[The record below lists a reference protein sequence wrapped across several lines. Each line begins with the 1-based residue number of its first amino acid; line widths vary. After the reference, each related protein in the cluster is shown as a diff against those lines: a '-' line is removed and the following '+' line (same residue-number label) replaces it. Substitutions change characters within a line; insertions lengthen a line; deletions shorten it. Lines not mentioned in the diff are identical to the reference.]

1 MQTTTNDLE
10 AAMLKLPVEERLR
23 LLDALLASLEPE
35 ARVPEAWLNLARQR
49 RDDVRAGK
57 VAMVQGDEA
66 LARICE
72 RMT

>member
-23 LLDALLASLEPE
+23 LLDVLLASLEPDAGVQE
-35 ARVPEAWLNLARQR
+35 TWLKLARQR

-57 VAMVQGDEA
+57 ITMVQGDEA
-66 LARICE
+66 LARIRE